1 MKPILL
7 LLLAS
12 FLLSDFAFA
21 DQGLGVR
28 LRRFDSILPKGGTL
42 ECRLANSSQFGYVM
56 RRGQGDE
63 VLIDVIT
70 NNVNEG
76 EKSRFKAM
84 FMSGDNF
91 NGIYLK
97 HHDRNGEYGKYL
109 EFLVLTQPD
118 PHSFAYNG
126 AVMMTEAF
134 YSKDAEGK
142 EQEDLYP
149 LAKMAIRCNV
159 LR

>member
-1 MKPILL
+1 MKPLILL
-7 LLLAS
+7 VLAT
-12 FLLSDFAFA
+12 FLLPYFALA
-21 DQGLGVR
+21 DRELGVH

-42 ECRLANSSQFGYVM
+42 ECRLANSPQFGYLL

-63 VLIDVIT
+63 VMGDVIT
-70 NNVNEG
+70 NDVNEG

-84 FMSGDNF
+84 FMSEDNY

-97 HHDRNGEYGKYL
+97 HHDRSGEYGKYL
-109 EFLVLTQPD
+109 EFIVLSQPD
-118 PHSFAYNG
+118 PRTFAYNG

-149 LAKMAIRCNV
+149 LAKIDIRCKV